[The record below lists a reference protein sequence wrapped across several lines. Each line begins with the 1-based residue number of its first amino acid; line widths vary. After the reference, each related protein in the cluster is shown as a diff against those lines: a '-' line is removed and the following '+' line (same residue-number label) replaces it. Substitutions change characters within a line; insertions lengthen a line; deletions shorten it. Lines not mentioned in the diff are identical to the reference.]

1 MEKYFLLLA
10 IVLSVAIICCII
22 KFTKEPIDIENDK
35 VTTIHDNSKN
45 HKISD
50 LSPDFDATENLLIKQ
65 NICNCFSGVIDT
77 DSSVVDNTPTFNDGQ
92 NGPSLDWSI

>member
-10 IVLSVAIICCII
+10 IVLSIFIIYCII
-22 KFTKEPIDIENDK
+22 IYTKEPDKIEEKK

>member
-10 IVLSVAIICCII
+10 IVISVAIIYCII
-22 KFTKEPIDIENDK
+22 IFTKEPIDIENDK

-65 NICNCFSGVIDT
+65 NICNCFSGV
-77 DSSVVDNTPTFNDGQ
+77 SVVDNTPTFNDGQ
-92 NGPSLDWSI
+92 NDPNLD